1 MSSHLKYRCLFAPLF
16 QQTWLHFSKPIPCLN
31 LSVPYLSLS
40 LALSHI
46 HTHTQPY
53 FSFFLLH
60 NFWCSLIS
68 FACIGCMWV
77 FGPQRLSFHYP
88 CPWGSRCWLQ
98 NVQGAAL
105 LILVVWPQSH
115 SITSPTPHLIAPR
128 SFLYIYI
135 YIYIRS
141 CPAVWINMCSAKP
154 QNIVPRGHH
163 HFLSPELPRCVQ
175 QQGCCPVCWCLHP

>member
-1 MSSHLKYRCLFAPLF
+1 MLLCSSKRDCIFLNPFLVWIY
-16 QQTWLHFSKPIPCLN
+16 QYPI
-31 LSVPYLSLS
+31 SLSLS
-40 LALSHI
+40 LSRTY
-46 HTHTQPY
+46 THTQPY